1 MAYTR
6 VNDLMDESVFSLET
20 LYKTKEN
27 PKAAI
32 TQSIP
37 IVSQSNENIIDFVIS
52 EMKDTLGYE
61 PTPTH

>member
-6 VNDLMDESVFSLET
+6 VNDLMDESIFSLDT

-32 TQSIP
+32 TRSIP
-37 IVSQSNENIIDFVIS
+37 IVPQSNENIIDFVVA